1 MSAPVGHAHHAPQG
15 WIKKYVFSLDHKVIG
30 IQYYFLGL
38 FSVLIGMTLSVL
50 MRFHMVHPEA
60 KVGLFASLW
69 PKAAQGGVMT
79 PELYL
84 SLMTMHGTIMVFFVL
99 TTVPQ
104 SGFGNY
110 FLPIQIGAEDMAF
123 PVLNMMSFWTTFLAL
138 VVMVA
143 AFFVEGGAPL
153 SGWTA
158 YPPLSGAGRL
168 TGPGEGMGQNLWI
181 LSIAIFCGASLMGA
195 INFIATTVDL
205 RCKGMKLMRM
215 PLTCWTWL
223 VTAIL
228 GLLGFAVLLAAGV
241 LLLLDRMAGSSFFI
255 PGNLFISDTALTWHK
270 G

>member
-1 MSAPVGHAHHAPQG
+1 MSSPATHAAHAAPQG
-15 WIKKYVFSLDHKVIG
+15 FIRKYIFSLDHKVIG

-38 FSVLIGMTLSVL
+38 FSVFVGMALSLL
-50 MRFHMVHPEA
+50 MRFHMVNPA
-60 KVGLFASLW
+60 VSVSWFARLW
-69 PKAAQGGVMT
+69 PTAAQGGVMT

-123 PVLNMMSFWTTFLAL
+123 PVLNMMSFWTTFVAL

-143 AFFVEGGAPL
+143 AFFVQGGAPL
-153 SGWTA
+153 AGWTA
-158 YPPLSGAGRL
+158 YP
-168 TGPGEGMGQNLWI
+168 
-181 LSIAIFCGASLMGA
+181 
-195 INFIATTVDL
+195 
-205 RCKGMKLMRM
+205 

-241 LLLLDRMAGSSFFI
+241 LLLLDRTAGTSFFL
-255 PGNLFISDTALTWHK
+255 PAGLFISDHI
-270 G
+270 

>member
-1 MSAPVGHAHHAPQG
+1 MSAPIVHAHHAPQG
-15 WIKKYVFSLDHKVIG
+15 WVRKYVFSLDHKVIG

-38 FSVLIGMTLSVL
+38 FSVFVGMTLSLL
-50 MRFHMVHPEA
+50 MRFHMVNPSVA
-60 KVGLFASLW
+60 VPWFAAIW
-69 PKAAQGGVMT
+69 PKAAAGGVMT

-104 SGFGNY
+104 SGFGNF

-138 VVMVA
+138 AVMVA
-143 AFFVEGGAPL
+143 AFFVQGGAPL

-158 YPPLSGAGRL
+158 YPPLSGAGPV
-168 TGPGEGMGQNLWI
+168 TGPGEGLGQTLWI

-205 RCKGMKLMRM
+205 RC
-215 PLTCWTWL
+215 
-223 VTAIL
+223 
-228 GLLGFAVLLAAGV
+228 
-241 LLLLDRMAGSSFFI
+241 
-255 PGNLFISDTALTWHK
+255 
-270 G
+270 